1 MHPDFRS
8 SWRFHLG
15 PGPTCLRFA
24 SLQTGRDAD
33 DSPGETSVGP
43 ASASSRPPS
52 SRTQR
57 TSAHYP
63 IRIRPRLQSVSLTV
77 DAKAS
82 LHRTKLGLVRKKKKK
97 KGKRR
102 QAELS
107 TSGSLPE
114 PTEDHLRRFL
124 LTLCSSSLYF

>member
-1 MHPDFRS
+1 MHPDFRG

-15 PGPTCLRFA
+15 PGPTCLRLA

-57 TSAHYP
+57 TSARCP

-82 LHRTKLGLVRKKKKK
+82 LHRTKLDLVRRGKKREKED
-97 KGKRR
+97 KR
-102 QAELS
+102 S
-107 TSGSLPE
+107 
-114 PTEDHLRRFL
+114 
-124 LTLCSSSLYF
+124 